1 MLNSLTEIMNFLSG
15 NAQNKNEGN
24 CAIILFYTRKSS
36 CPGCLAVV
44 PHYNSLARNFLDVKV
59 GALDALEHSGLNSDF
74 GIIGLPSIILFQ
86 GSRMISKYN
95 ITQQATVNNLVN
107 FITQHTNLK
116 PSSTNIFVTSDDFS
130 NPLRIQQESFDPY
143 LWLSWIFIIICSIY
157 YFTRSSTYK
166 SIVEFIN
173 RAWRESNE
181 ANQ

>member
-1 MLNSLTEIMNFLSG
+1 MHFLSG
-15 NAQNKNEGN
+15 DSPNKNEGN
-24 CAIILFYTRKSS
+24 CAIVLFYTRKSS
-36 CPGCLAVV
+36 CPGCLTVV
-44 PHYNSLARNFLDVKV
+44 PHYNSLARNFLDIKV

-86 GSRMISKYN
+86 SSRMISKYN
-95 ITQQATVNNLVN
+95 ITQQPTVMNLVN

-130 NPLRIQQESFDPY
+130 NPLRIQQETFDPY
-143 LWLSWIFIIICSIY
+143 LWLSWIFIIVCAIY
-157 YFTRSSTYK
+157 YFTKSSTYK

>member
-1 MLNSLTEIMNFLSG
+1 MLNSLTEVMHFLSG
-15 NAQNKNEGN
+15 SGATKNEGT
-24 CAIILFYTRKSS
+24 CAIILFYTKKSS
-36 CPGCLAVV
+36 CPGCLSVV
-44 PHYNSLARNFLDVKV
+44 PHYNSLSRNFLDIKV

-86 GSRMISKYN
+86 GARMISKYN
-95 ITQQATVNNLVN
+95 ITIQATVTNLVS
-107 FITQHTNLK
+107 FIQQNTNLK

-130 NPLRIQQESFDPY
+130 NPLRIQQETFDPY
-143 LWLSWIFIIICSIY
+143 LLLSWIFIIVCAIY
-157 YFTRSSTYK
+157 YFSRSSTYK